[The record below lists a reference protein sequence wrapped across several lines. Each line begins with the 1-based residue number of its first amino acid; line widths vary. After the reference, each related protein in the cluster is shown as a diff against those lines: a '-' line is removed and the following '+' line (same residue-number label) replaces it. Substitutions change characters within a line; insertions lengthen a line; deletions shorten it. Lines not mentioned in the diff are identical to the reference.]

1 MGGDIKV
8 KGSDTVEHTITSDTI
23 GTNQTQVIK
32 VQMGDAGEDGGFV
45 NKNNPLPI
53 EMAGFFKRLFLV
65 FGRFSFDTT
74 SALRT
79 SGAVTVSSGTVTTVG
94 TVGTMTTGNIGFGD
108 SGKASTIMQISQQS
122 FMSGIR
128 RNFSRT

>member
-1 MGGDIKV
+1 MALRNAFENLATDRKL
-8 KGSDTVEHTITSDTI
+8 D
-23 GTNQTQVIK
+23 
-32 VQMGDAGEDGGFV
+32 
-45 NKNNPLPI
+45 NPMPV

-65 FGRFSFDTT
+65 FGRFSFDAT

-79 SGAVTVSSGTVTTVG
+79 SGAVSVSSGTVTTVG
-94 TVGTMTTGNIGFGD
+94 TVTTGNIGFGD

-122 FMSGIR
+122 FMGGIR

>member
-23 GTNQTQVIK
+23 GTNQTQVVK
-32 VQMGDAGEDGGFV
+32 VQMGGAGEDGGFV

-94 TVGTMTTGNIGFGD
+94 TMTTGNIGFGD

-122 FMSGIR
+122 FMGGIR

>member
-23 GTNQTQVIK
+23 GTNQTQVVK
-32 VQMGDAGEDGGFV
+32 VQMGGAGEDGGFV

-65 FGRFSFDTT
+65 FGRFSFGTS

-79 SGAVTVSSGTVTTVG
+79 EISNTPAVSISGTP
-94 TVGTMTTGNIGFGD
+94 TMNVTTGNIGFGD
-108 SGKASTIMQISQQS
+108 SGKPSTIMQISQQS
-122 FMSGIR
+122 FMGGIR
-128 RNFSRT
+128 RNFTKV

>member
-8 KGSDTVEHTITSDTI
+8 KGSDTVEHTISSDTI

-32 VQMGDAGEDGGFV
+32 VQMGDAGEDDGFV
-45 NKNNPLPI
+45 NKNNPLPV
-53 EMAGFFKRLFLV
+53 EMVGFFKRLFLV

-79 SGAVTVSSGTVTTVG
+79 SGSVSVSSGTVT

-122 FMSGIR
+122 FMGGIR

>member
-1 MGGDIKV
+1 MALRNAFENLATDRKL
-8 KGSDTVEHTITSDTI
+8 D
-23 GTNQTQVIK
+23 
-32 VQMGDAGEDGGFV
+32 
-45 NKNNPLPI
+45 NPMPV

-79 SGAVTVSSGTVTTVG
+79 SGSVSVSSGTVT

-122 FMSGIR
+122 FMGGIR

>member
-8 KGSDTVEHTITSDTI
+8 KGSDTVEHTISSDTI

-45 NKNNPLPI
+45 NKNNPLPV
-53 EMAGFFKRLFLV
+53 EMVGFFKRLFLV

-79 SGAVTVSSGTVTTVG
+79 SGAVTVSNGTVT

-108 SGKASTIMQISQQS
+108 SGKPSTIMQISQQS
-122 FMSGIR
+122 FMGGIR